1 MTNLKEGSVVKLDGS
16 YAAVHYPPLDSTELS
31 QVNLESC
38 RLLRKDELVV
48 SVPCDV
54 CVPIS
59 TCPLLQLVS
68 EASPHQTPYFIQD
81 TPRKLRPPSSHTLL
95 TMATDQRGLHC
106 LFAVRELIHYVV
118 FNLDSGKLLQD
129 SMFGQLSSQYLL
141 KQGGALQLMPINL
154 SVGVVMDQHGGLFPV
169 SKNNTGNIRD
179 LPQLVSGVGGASML
193 S

>member
-1 MTNLKEGSVVKLDGS
+1 MPG
-16 YAAVHYPPLDSTELS
+16 
-31 QVNLESC
+31 
-38 RLLRKDELVV
+38 
-48 SVPCDV
+48 
-54 CVPIS
+54 S
-59 TCPLLQLVS
+59 TCSSLQLVS

-81 TPRKLRPPSSHTLL
+81 TPRKLRPPPSHTLL

-129 SMFGQLSSQYLL
+129 SLFGQLSSQYLL

-179 LPQLVSGVGGASML
+179 LPQLVSGRGCCWYNITLLIMTMYYFFFRIFLQFLVWVWGCALIGIVL
-193 S
+193 